1 MAEVEPVVYVV
12 DDDASMRASIES
24 LLRSVGHTVVTF
36 ASTQTFLEFS
46 RPEGP
51 ACVVLD
57 VRLPGAS
64 GLELQR
70 ELAATGSVIPIIF
83 VTGHG
88 DIAMS
93 VAAMKAGALEFLTK
107 PFRDQDL
114 LDAVHRGIEEDR
126 GRRRRALHLDAL
138 RRRYASL
145 TSREQQVMRMAA
157 AGLLNKQIAAEL
169 TLSEVTVKVHRANAM
184 QKMQARSLPD
194 LVRMSDALG
203 ADIPES

>member
-1 MAEVEPVVYVV
+1 MADLEPVVYVV
-12 DDDASMRASIES
+12 DDDASVRKSIES

-36 ASTQTFLEFS
+36 DSTRSFLTFS

-51 ACVVLD
+51 ACLVLD
-57 VRLPGAS
+57 VRMPGAS

-70 ELAATGSVIPIIF
+70 ELAAAGSVIPIIF

-88 DIAMS
+88 DITMS

-114 LDAVHRGIEEDR
+114 LDAVHRGVEEDR
-126 GRRRRALHLDAL
+126 RRSRRESHLDAL

-145 TSREQQVMRMAA
+145 TSRERQVMRMAA

-169 TLSEVTVKVHRANAM
+169 ALSEVTVKVHRAHAM
-184 QKMQARSLPD
+184 RKMQARSLPD
-194 LVRMSDALG
+194 LVRISDALG

>member
-1 MAEVEPVVYVV
+1 MAELEPVVYVI
-12 DDDASMRASIES
+12 DDDASVRASIES

-36 ASTQTFLEFS
+36 DSTQSFLRFS

-57 VRLPGAS
+57 VRMPGAS

-70 ELAATGSVIPIIF
+70 ELAAAGSFIPIIF

-114 LDAVHRGIEEDR
+114 LDAVHRGVEEDR
-126 GRRRRALHLDAL
+126 RRSRRESHLDVL
-138 RRRYASL
+138 RERYASL

-157 AGLLNKQIAAEL
+157 GGLLNKQIAAEL
-169 TLSEVTVKVHRANAM
+169 ALSEVTVKVHRAHAM

-194 LVRMSDALG
+194 LVRISDALG

>member
-1 MAEVEPVVYVV
+1 MAELEAVVYII

-24 LLRSVGHTVVTF
+24 LLRSVGHSVVTF
-36 ASTQTFLEFS
+36 DSTQSFKEFS

-57 VRLPGAS
+57 VRMPGAS

-70 ELAATGSVIPIIF
+70 ELAAAGSVIPIIF

-114 LDAVHRGIEEDR
+114 LDAVHRGVEEDR
-126 GRRRRALHLDAL
+126 RRNRRDLHLDAL
-138 RRRYASL
+138 RERYASL
-145 TSREQQVMRMAA
+145 TPRERQVMRMAA

-169 TLSEVTVKVHRANAM
+169 ALSEVTVKVHRANAM

>member
-1 MAEVEPVVYVV
+1 MPEQEPVVYVV
-12 DDDASMRASIES
+12 DDDASIRASIES

-36 ASTQTFLEFS
+36 DSTQSFLGFS
-46 RPEGP
+46 RAEGP

-57 VRLPGAS
+57 VRMPGAS

-70 ELAATGSVIPIIF
+70 ELAAAGSVIPIIF

-126 GRRRRALHLDAL
+126 RRGRREMRLATL
-138 RRRYASL
+138 RERYALL

-169 TLSEVTVKVHRANAM
+169 ALSEVTVKVHRAHAM

-194 LVRMSDALG
+194 LVRISDALD